1 MRIQS
6 IDNSKQSPTMKAG
19 LYFIKKSNVLFN
31 RDPNIKFIT
40 KDFVKVSKDGFRYIE
55 DNLIPQSI
63 KDRFAKNSFVK
74 DLSEKFDTFIFYR
87 ELPKGHKN
95 NFGCENIA
103 FAKISW
109 ADFTQSHAQ
118 MREVNGHSPISED
131 LAIDKMFKE
140 LEKCKFCAIS

>member
-19 LYFIKKSNVLFN
+19 LYFTKKSNALFN

-40 KDFVKVSKDGFRYIE
+40 KDVVKVSKDGLRYIE
-55 DNLIPQSI
+55 DNLIPQNI
-63 KDRFAKNSFVK
+63 KDRFVKNPFIK
-74 DLSEKFDTFIFYR
+74 ELSEKFDTFVFYR

-109 ADFTQSHAQ
+109 ADSTQSHVQ
-118 MREVNGHSPISED
+118 MRAVNGYSPVSKD
-131 LAIDKMFKE
+131 LAIDKMFTN
-140 LEKCKFCAIS
+140 LENRNFCAIS